1 MKLLILGGTTE
12 AAALADRLADRSDL
26 DVTLSLAG
34 RTSRPKPAPVPTRVG
49 GFGGAE
55 GLQAWIEASGIDAV
69 IDATH
74 PFAAVISRNAAAA
87 CAALGRPLLAL
98 RRPPWTAAER
108 DRWIEVADM
117 EDAVAA
123 LGETP
128 RRVFL
133 TIGRLDLAPFAAAP
147 WHRYVV
153 RTIEPI
159 GDALPGPGG
168 GDHPGSRPFDEAQE
182 CALMR
187 AHGVDILVTKHSG
200 GAATYGK
207 IAAAR
212 ALGIPVVMVE
222 RPAKPAVPNVGSVN
236 EALAWIEAHRTPH
249 SCAASTHRASRR
261 RLAQRAVWCLLR

>member
-1 MKLLILGGTTE
+1 VRRGS
-12 AAALADRLADRSDL
+12 A
-26 DVTLSLAG
+26 
-34 RTSRPKPAPVPTRVG
+34 
-49 GFGGAE
+49 GFGGVE
-55 GLQAWIEASGIDAV
+55 GLKTWIVAMTSGRV
-69 IDATH
+69 DATH
-74 PFAAVISRNAAAA
+74 PFAAVISANAAAA
-87 CAALGRPLLAL
+87 CARARTSAPRPAPPALAGRTGDRWTEVATMEMRVDALGK
-98 RRPPWTAAER
+98 
-108 DRWIEVADM
+108 
-117 EDAVAA
+117 
-123 LGETP
+123 TP

-159 GDALPGPGG
+159 GDALPVPEVVTIRDRG
-168 GDHPGSRPFDEAQE
+168 PFDEAQE